1 MIASI
6 AIALLPIE
14 RSPMISS
21 RWPRPIGI
29 IASIALMPVCTGSL
43 TDSRATT
50 SGAIRST
57 GKRWPVLIGPRS
69 SIGSPSGLTTRPI
82 SSSPTGTEATSPVVR
97 TSSPS
102 LMSVYSPR
110 MIAPTVSSS
119 RFSARPRVP
128 VLNSMSSEARHSPR
142 PWMRAIPSLASTT
155 VPTLASV
162 TVASKF
168 SI

>member
-29 IASIALMPVCTGSL
+29 IASIALMPVWTGSA

-50 SGAIRST
+50 SGAMRST
-57 GKRWPVLIGPRS
+57 GERSAAAIGPRS
-69 SIGSPSGLTTRPI
+69 SIGSPRGLTTRPT
-82 SSSPTGTEATSPVVR
+82 SASPTGTEATSPVVR

-102 LMSVYSPR
+102 R
-110 MIAPTVSSS
+110 I
-119 RFSARPRVP
+119 P
-128 VLNSMSSEARHSPR
+128 V
-142 PWMRAIPSLASTT
+142 
-155 VPTLASV
+155 
-162 TVASKF
+162 
-168 SI
+168 